1 MPRVCAALLWLL
13 HALSAP
19 PAAAFSSRG
28 PTATRLVPSYA
39 GPRGKY
45 LQRGGPSPS
54 DEDRFSDDEDWE
66 MKGSGIDYRQDARGK
81 VTPASLTVGA
91 GQNLKEVLAPELW
104 KDFGLDENGD
114 PVIDGAPQP
123 SAPAPSATDPRA
135 AFKRAG
141 RAPERPD
148 RDS

>member
-39 GPRGKY
+39 GPGGKY

-66 MKGSGIDYRQDARGK
+66 MKGSGILSQ
-81 VTPASLTVGA
+81 
-91 GQNLKEVLAPELW
+91 EHMW
-104 KDFGLDENGD
+104 KTDVRPWPLPIAYEGL
-114 PVIDGAPQP
+114 
-123 SAPAPSATDPRA
+123 
-135 AFKRAG
+135 
-141 RAPERPD
+141 
-148 RDS
+148 